1 MVYFNTLKKLKVMYC
16 YYFDITA
23 FPIIGLIA
31 YSLLLIVLLVML
43 WVALS
48 QGLKILPTVVLSD
61 KILSICITVLCV
73 ICSILVLIAEWYI
86 IEELCKRF

>member
-1 MVYFNTLKKLKVMYC
+1 MYY

-43 WVALS
+43 WVVLSALS
-48 QGLKILPTVVLSD
+48 QGLKTLPTVVLSD

-73 ICSILVLIAEWYI
+73 IYSIFTLIAEWYI